1 VRARRGDRLN
11 GADGELFD
19 GRVWTGAGAVAPG
32 LIDGLGEARA
42 TIRVRY
48 GAKARLLPVN
58 PRQSWLLRRLR
69 FRAEPAHILDDALAV
84 LEARAH
90 WQRFGL

>member
-1 VRARRGDRLN
+1 MRRCRQ
-11 GADGELFD
+11 
-19 GRVWTGAGAVAPG
+19 G

-42 TIRVRY
+42 TIRDRY
-48 GAKARLLPVN
+48 GKDAKLVLAN
-58 PRQSWLLRRLR
+58 PRRGWLWRRLR
-69 FRAEPAHILDDALAV
+69 FRAEAAHMLDDMFAA